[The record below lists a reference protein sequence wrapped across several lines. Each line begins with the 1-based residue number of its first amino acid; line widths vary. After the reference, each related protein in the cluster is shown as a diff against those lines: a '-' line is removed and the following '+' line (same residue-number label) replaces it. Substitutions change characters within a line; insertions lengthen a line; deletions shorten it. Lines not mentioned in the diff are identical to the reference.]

1 MTNLCF
7 RFTPF
12 LVLKEEPADLT
23 HLAPTA
29 GDACIPL
36 DESNP
41 LFGEM
46 FDALILP
53 DGYGTL
59 LPDDIGQLDRPQ
71 SAASHT
77 SSVGVTSSS
86 SGSATKHHPVDPF
99 MSYRDESCD
108 TIGTPNM
115 LSPSGYAKVS
125 SIG

>member
-1 MTNLCF
+1 M
-7 RFTPF
+7 
-12 LVLKEEPADLT
+12 T

-46 FDALILP
+46 FEGLILP

-71 SAASHT
+71 SAASQT
-77 SSVGVTSSS
+77 SSVGVTSS
-86 SGSATKHHPVDPF
+86 SATKHHPVDPF
-99 MSYRDESCD
+99 MNYREESCD
-108 TIGTPNM
+108 TIGTPNI
-115 LSPSGYAKVS
+115 LSPGGYAKV
-125 SIG
+125 GGMFDGLNMRLGVALG